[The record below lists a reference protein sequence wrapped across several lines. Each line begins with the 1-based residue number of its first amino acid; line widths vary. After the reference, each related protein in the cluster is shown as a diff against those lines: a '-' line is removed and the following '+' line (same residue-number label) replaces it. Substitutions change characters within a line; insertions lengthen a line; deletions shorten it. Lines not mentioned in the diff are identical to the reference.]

1 MAAEEG
7 QVVSVHTVDAWNEQL
22 QKGNDTKK
30 LVYLLIHSEF
40 IKLRKFC
47 LIFKVDLTCYLWF
60 WAIGLWFLMNLNN
73 GFRLVCAYLIWFA
86 WLYLDL

>member
-30 LVYLLIHSEF
+30 LVYLLIRSEF
-40 IKLRKFC
+40 INLRKF
-47 LIFKVDLTCYLWF
+47 LFDFQGGFDLLFVVLGNWVVVF
-60 WAIGLWFLMNLNN
+60 
-73 GFRLVCAYLIWFA
+73 
-86 WLYLDL
+86 DESE